1 MIIAFGG
8 GVVGDIAGFVA
19 SSYLRGINYIQI
31 PTTLLSQVD
40 SSVGG
45 KTAINIPEG
54 KNLVGAFYNP
64 KLVLISTKF
73 LQTLTDKE
81 YKSGLGEV
89 IKYALIDNRKLKII
103 LEENTQK
110 ILDRDSK
117 ILLRIIEESIKT
129 KSKIVTK
136 DEKEN
141 NLRAIL
147 NFVHTFGHAIESKT
161 DYKKLSHGA
170 AITLGMIIAS
180 KISLYEGYIKV
191 HQLDN
196 IINLIDSLGL
206 KTDYSEFKYNDLKKY
221 ILSDKKVA
229 DGRLNLVLINK
240 KFKAFKTNKFS
251 EDSLKKAFK

>member
-1 MIIAFGG
+1 MDR
-8 GVVGDIAGFVA
+8 V
-19 SSYLRGINYIQI
+19 L
-31 PTTLLSQVD
+31 TL
-40 SSVGG
+40 
-45 KTAINIPEG
+45 N
-54 KNLVGAFYNP
+54 
-64 KLVLISTKF
+64 
-73 LQTLTDKE
+73 
-81 YKSGLGEV
+81 
-89 IKYALIDNRKLKII
+89 
-103 LEENTQK
+103 
-110 ILDRDSK
+110 
-117 ILLRIIEESIKT
+117 ILLESWCVLSIIK
-129 KSKIVTK
+129 
-136 DEKEN
+136 KEN

-147 NFVHTFGHAIESKT
+147 NFGHTFGHAIESKT

-229 DGRLNLVLINK
+229 DGKLNLILINN

-251 EDSLKKAFK
+251 QDSLKKAFK